1 MAFTTNL
8 FYDRRFH
15 KKYLWL
21 FRIQLLA
28 YLLHHDASVIM
39 NDIDAMWVQDPYKT
53 IFANHPDI
61 SIFAQRGAFPGIFK
75 RKWGAAACM
84 GFIYFRATEV
94 RCVMWDNSNGTRY
107 VCWAGRFR

>member
-1 MAFTTNL
+1 MACKSYLPTVSPYVHAQSM
-8 FYDRRFH
+8 YDRRFH

-39 NDIDAMWVQDPYKT
+39 NDIDAMWVQDPYT
-53 IFANHPDI
+53 SIFAKYPDV

-94 RCVMWDNSNGTRY
+94 WSLI
-107 VCWAGRFR
+107 